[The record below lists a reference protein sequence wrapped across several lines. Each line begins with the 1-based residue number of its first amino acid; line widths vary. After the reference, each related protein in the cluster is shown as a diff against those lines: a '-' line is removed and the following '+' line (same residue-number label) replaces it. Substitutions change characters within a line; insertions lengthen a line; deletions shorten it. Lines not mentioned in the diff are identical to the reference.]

1 MRLTGIVL
9 NTFRETARRPFYFVL
24 VGAGAAALAV
34 TLRLPLF
41 TFGSDTDMYK
51 DLGLSFVLVFV
62 LLMALLA
69 SATSVASEVEDRT
82 AQTVLSKALGRG
94 QFVVGKYLGVM
105 AAVVAAVAVLGAVF
119 LAAVYYRVR
128 LDAGVLERAYTHGGI
143 GSEVEAFR
151 QKQFAQALTVTPG
164 LALAVLQ
171 VGVLAAVAT
180 AVSTRLTAAASV
192 GASLGVFLVGHLTVF
207 LEAGLRGSSF
217 VGRLARQGV
226 MAAAPFLEIFNL
238 NEKLSHAMLTP
249 LAAGS
254 TGAAEWRA
262 VWEYVGWSGLY
273 ALAYVAFALGVGVLL
288 FRRRSLG

>member
-9 NTFRETARRPFYFVL
+9 NTFRETVRRPFYFVL
-24 VGAGAAALAV
+24 VATAVAALV
-34 TLRLPLF
+34 TTLRLPLF

-51 DLGLSFVLVFV
+51 DLGLSFILVFV

-82 AQTVLSKALGRG
+82 ALTVLSKAVGRG
-94 QFVVGKYLGVM
+94 QFVLGKYLGVM
-105 AAVVAAVAVLGAVF
+105 AAVLVAVAVLGVVF
-119 LAAVYYRVR
+119 MAAVYYRVR

-143 GSEVEAFR
+143 GSQVEAFR
-151 QKQFAQALTVTPG
+151 QKQFGQTLTVTPG
-164 LALAVLQ
+164 LALVILQ

-180 AVSTRLTAAASV
+180 AVSTRLSPAASV
-192 GASLGVFLVGHLTVF
+192 GVSLGVFLVGHLTVF
-207 LEAGLRGSSF
+207 LEAGVRGSA
-217 VGRLARQGV
+217 GAGQLARQGV
-226 MAAAPFLEIFNL
+226 LAVVPFLEIFNL

-254 TGAAEWRA
+254 AGAAEWRA

-273 ALAYVAFALGVGVLL
+273 ALAYVVFAIELGALL